1 MDGLALPSHG
11 KPVTMSHRPKAAP
24 YAPRHANRRSAA
36 PVPVFQSRRLRAAA
50 AAGLLVGVVT
60 LVGASESTPGAGANA
75 LHHEP
80 DAAGQPAAPDLAAA
94 PIAPAAPL
102 APVAPVARH
111 RSKPVPVRAGQP
123 RKGPGPS
130 GPVRVPH
137 PAPVTQPIISGLAAN
152 GIPSVALNAY
162 RVAAARMADV
172 QPSCGIDWSLLAG
185 IGRVESD
192 HGRFAGAELRA
203 DGTSTSR
210 IIGIPLD
217 GTHSA
222 LIRDTDGG
230 RLDGDR
236 VYDRAVGPMQF
247 IPSTW
252 AHWGADADGDGVADP
267 FDINDAALA
276 AARYLCAAGGDL
288 RTTAGR
294 TAAVLAYNHSDEYV
308 ARVLALAAAYRAGVP
323 VDGVPIRGRTTGAL
337 PPAGVPRHGQLPPV
351 NPGRPLAPDAKPAEL
366 HQHPVQHPM
375 TPPSAPPTSPST
387 PPSDPPSDPS
397 GPVVP
402 PAVPPAGDSP
412 QTPET
417 PTPTPTGS
425 SSGPSTPAGETPSE
439 PPSGSSSSGS
449 SVLGLTLGP

>member
-1 MDGLALPSHG
+1 
-11 KPVTMSHRPKAAP
+11 MSHRPNAAP
-24 YAPRHANRRSAA
+24 YAPRHANRRPVA

-75 LHHEP
+75 LHHDP
-80 DAAGQPAAPDLAAA
+80 DAVRRPAAPDLAAA
-94 PIAPAAPL
+94 PVAPAAPL
-102 APVAPVARH
+102 APVARH
-111 RSKPVPVRAGQP
+111 RSKPVPARPGQP
-123 RKGPGPS
+123 GKGPGPS

-137 PAPVTQPIISGLAAN
+137 PAPATQPIISGLAAN

-162 RVAAARMADV
+162 RVAAARIADV

-192 HGRFAGAELRA
+192 HGRFAGADLRA

-210 IIGIPLD
+210 IVGIPLD
-217 GTHSA
+217 GSHSA

-252 AHWGADADGDGVADP
+252 VHWGADADGDGAADP

-308 ARVLALAAAYRAGVP
+308 ARVLALAAAYRTGVP
-323 VDGVPIRGRTTGAL
+323 VDGIPIHGRTTGA
-337 PPAGVPRHGQLPPV
+337 PPPVGSPSRGQLPPV
-351 NPGRPLAPDAKPAEL
+351 NPGRPLTPHAVPARPHKP
-366 HQHPVQHPM
+366 QHPVQHPLS
-375 TPPSAPPTSPST
+375 PAPVPPTSPST
-387 PPSDPPSDPS
+387 PPTSPSTPNGPTTPNSPS
-397 GPVVP
+397 G
-402 PAVPPAGDSP
+402 
-412 QTPET
+412 T
-417 PTPTPTGS
+417 PTPTPT
-425 SSGPSTPAGETPSE
+425 
-439 PPSGSSSSGS
+439 PSGSSSGTPAPASESPSGSSSPDS